1 MQTPTFLRSSQDASR
16 IASIRGFTLIE
27 LMITVAIAG
36 VLTSLALPAFDG
48 VLQRARR
55 SDALIAAMTV
65 QAAQERFRGNGARYG
80 SLAELGIAPRSA
92 AGHYALQIADRD
104 AEGYD
109 LLLTATGA
117 QAHDQACRFMRFS
130 ATGLNARHASG
141 PDAAVGNP
149 VDRNRRCWAL

>member
-1 MQTPTFLRSSQDASR
+1 MPTPTFLRSSQDASC

-55 SDALIAAMTV
+55 SDALISAMAV
-65 QAAQERFRGNGARYG
+65 QAAQERFRGNGIRYG

-117 QAHDQACRFMRFS
+117 QAHDRVCRFMRLT

-149 VDRNRRCWAL
+149 VDSNRRCWAL

>member
-104 AEGYD
+104 ADGYD

-117 QAHDQACRFMRFS
+117 QAHDQACRFMRLS
-130 ATGLNARHASG
+130 AAGLNARHASG

-149 VDRNRRCWAL
+149 VDRNRRCWEL